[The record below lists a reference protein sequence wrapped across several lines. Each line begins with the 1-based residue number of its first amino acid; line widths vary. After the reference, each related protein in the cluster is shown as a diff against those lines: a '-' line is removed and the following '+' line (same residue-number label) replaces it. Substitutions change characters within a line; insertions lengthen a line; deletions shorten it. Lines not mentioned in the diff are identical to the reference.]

1 MGITRNRGYIAFD
14 WRRAAALTFV
24 SALLV
29 AGCLTQ
35 GYCQSR
41 SDQDERLKEFLQS
54 YVGSPTLA
62 TQEYK
67 TTGYSAAFVD
77 LRDDGTKEA
86 IVYLFRD
93 GWCGTGGCVTL
104 ILAPEGASYRIV
116 TKIAATRLPIR
127 VLATKTNG
135 WHDISVWARTNGS
148 EPLYEAIL
156 PFDGDTYPISPS
168 VPPAHALKREVPGK
182 IVITST
188 ADDTAMIPEARD
200 LYP

>member
-1 MGITRNRGYIAFD
+1 MAITMSKDYFVFD
-14 WRRAAALTFV
+14 WGRAAVPMLV
-24 SALLV
+24 SVLLV

-35 GYCQSR
+35 GHCQSL
-41 SDQDERLKEFLQS
+41 SDQDKRLKEFLQS
-54 YVGSPTLA
+54 YVGSPTEE
-62 TQEYK
+62 TK
-67 TTGYSAAFVD
+67 TTRYSAAFVD
-77 LRDDGTKEA
+77 LRDDGIKEV
-86 IVYLFRD
+86 IVYLSSN
-93 GWCGTGGCVTL
+93 GWWCGTAGCTML
-104 ILAPEGASYRIV
+104 ILAPEGTSYRVVSKNVAIG
-116 TKIAATRLPIR
+116 LPIS

-156 PFDGDTYPISPS
+156 PFDGETYPISPS
-168 VPPAHALKREVPGK
+168 VPPARALKREVPGK